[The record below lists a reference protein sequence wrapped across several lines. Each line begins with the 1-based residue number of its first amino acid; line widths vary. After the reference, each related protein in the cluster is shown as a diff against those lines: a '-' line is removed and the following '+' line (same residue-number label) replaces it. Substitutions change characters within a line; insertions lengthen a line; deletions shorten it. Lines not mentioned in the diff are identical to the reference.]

1 MFTIPNY
8 TSPQHQ
14 LSLESAF
21 GVIDSINLGYGA
33 RLNPEPNAATGVNVN
48 ANVTIYAS
56 KSAFDSKAQ
65 PLHSRNVSFQHA
77 DDNLTTIKAMVA
89 ENLSDN

>member
-8 TSPQHQ
+8 SSPAHQ
-14 LSLESAF
+14 LNLDEAF

-33 RLNPEPNAATGVNVN
+33 RLSPEPNTATGVNVN

-56 KSAFDSKAQ
+56 KSAFDAKAQ
-65 PLHSRNVSFQHA
+65 PLHSRNVNFQHA
-77 DDNLTTIKAMVA
+77 DDNLSVIKGMIA
-89 ENLSDN
+89 EELSN